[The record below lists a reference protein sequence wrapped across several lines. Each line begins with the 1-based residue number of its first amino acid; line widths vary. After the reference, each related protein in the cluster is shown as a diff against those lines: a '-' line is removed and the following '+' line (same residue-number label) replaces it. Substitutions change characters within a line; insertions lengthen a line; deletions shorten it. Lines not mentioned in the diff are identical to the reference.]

1 MPWASTCFFWQQNSS
16 RNSIPAAFTWHRWS
30 ICISA
35 CTITTTWYHGCGLQW
50 PLTSQPSSCFCDHR
64 PGENL
69 FTLNLACVLIITG
82 VYIEKGMGLVVPGFI
97 PGTLGEIY
105 EYAPSFIEKSIT
117 IGVWALGALIYTL
130 LLKIAIPVYTGELR
144 FYKDEPSVNTTEQP
158 TA

>member
-1 MPWASTCFFWQQNSS
+1 MAFNITAFFL
-16 RNSIPAAFTWHRWS
+16 FM
-30 ICISA
+30 
-35 CTITTTWYHGCGLQW
+35 
-50 PLTSQPSSCFCDHR
+50 R
-64 PGENL
+64 PQTRENL

-144 FYKDEPSVNTTEQP
+144 FYKDKPATDPVEQP